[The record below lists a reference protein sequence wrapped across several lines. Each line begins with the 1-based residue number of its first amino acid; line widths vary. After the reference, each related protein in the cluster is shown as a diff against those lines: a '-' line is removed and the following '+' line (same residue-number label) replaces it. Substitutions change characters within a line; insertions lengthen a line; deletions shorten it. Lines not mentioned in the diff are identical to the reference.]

1 MAGMTYITVLNG
13 TEGPTHS
20 GWCRYGM
27 VVVVERECGVGE
39 REARECEAREREA
52 RERGQETRAY

>member
-1 MAGMTYITVLNG
+1 
-13 TEGPTHS
+13 
-20 GWCRYGM
+20 M